1 MSRYT
6 KALLFALS
14 LAGTFAA
21 PLASNA
27 TRYDSIVP
35 GANWLDTDGVLIQAH
50 GGVMVRTSDG
60 TFYWFGED
68 HRPGGTHFT
77 GISVYSSKDLYNWKN
92 EGLALSPVAG
102 TPAASDQV
110 GERPKVL
117 WSESTKQWIMYFHS
131 DNPDYSLHLQGTG
144 VSPNI
149 TGPYKYQGSYQPLGA
164 ASQDLGMFEDDDG
177 KFQFLHISTSI
188 DHEIRPSIRI
198 RAPTSPQPSTHSAVR
213 PPPSYMRS
221 SHPSTGTNLE
231 APGMFKYN
239 STYYHIFSQKT
250 GYRPN
255 DAQLY
260 TASALTGPWTKQAQ
274 LAPAGTHTWESQN
287 TFEFKIGNTVIFM
300 GDRWDR
306 DELSDSRYMW
316 LPITVNGK
324 SASLP
329 WHDVW
334 KIDVN
339 TGAVTYP
346 TGTTYEAEKGT
357 LAGGAAITACSTC
370 SGGNYVTNITSTSSV
385 TISNIVG
392 TGVPQWL
399 AIYYVNTDAQTT
411 ALHRYAGVSVN
422 GGTAEVVKQR
432 TTDVGVV
439 VSVPLQVTFTNGS
452 TNKVTISG
460 VSGRPESA
468 WLDKIIVY

>member
-1 MSRYT
+1 MTRRLT
-6 KALLFALS
+6 TALLFALS
-14 LAGTFAA
+14 LTRAFAA

-35 GANWLDTDGVLIQAH
+35 GANWLDTDGALIQAH
-50 GGVMVRTSDG
+50 GGAMVRTSDG

-77 GISVYSSKDLYNWKN
+77 GIAVYSSKDLYNWKN
-92 EGLALSPVAG
+92 EGLALKPVAG

-110 GERPKVL
+110 GERPKVV
-117 WSESTKQWIMYFHS
+117 WSESTKQWILYFHS

-144 VSPNI
+144 VSANI
-149 TGPYKYQGSYQPLGA
+149 IGPYKYQGSYQPLGA
-164 ASQDLGMFEDDDG
+164 ASQDLGMYVDDDG
-177 KFQFLHISTSI
+177 QAYALYGSGGNNLITRLNAARTNESETVYKFS
-188 DHEIRPSIRI
+188 
-198 RAPTSPQPSTHSAVR
+198 
-213 PPPSYMRS
+213 
-221 SHPSTGTNLE
+221 GTNLE
-231 APGMFKYN
+231 APGMFKSG

-260 TASALTGPWTKQAQ
+260 TASAITGPWTKRAQ

-316 LPITVNGK
+316 LPITVSGT
-324 SASLP
+324 SATLP

-346 TGTTYEAEKGT
+346 TGTTYEAEKGA
-357 LAGGAAITACSTC
+357 LAGGATTTACSTC
-370 SGGNYVTNITSTSSV
+370 SGGNYVTGITSSSSV

-392 TGVPQWL
+392 TGLPQWV

-411 ALHRYAGVSVN
+411 ALHRYASVSVN

-439 VSVPLQVTFTNGS
+439 VSVPLQVTFAKGS
-452 TNKVTISG
+452 TNKLTISG

-468 WLDKIIVY
+468 WVDKIIVY

>member
-1 MSRYT
+1 MRRNLL
-6 KALLFALS
+6 ALAFALTS
-14 LAGTFAA
+14 AFAA

-27 TRYDSIVP
+27 TRYNAIVP
-35 GANWLDTDGVLIQAH
+35 GADWLDTDGVLIQAH
-50 GGVMVRTSDG
+50 GGAMVRTSDG

-77 GISVYSSKDLYNWKN
+77 GIAVYSSKDLYNWKN
-92 EGLALSPVAG
+92 EGLALKPVEG

-110 GERPKVL
+110 GERPKVV
-117 WSESTKQWIMYFHS
+117 WSESTKQWILYFHS
-131 DNPDYSLHLQGTG
+131 DNPAYSLHLQGTG

-149 TGPYKYQGSYQPLGA
+149 IGPYKYQGSYQPLGA
-164 ASQDLGMFEDDDG
+164 PSQDLGMYVDDDG
-177 KFQFLHISTSI
+177 QAYALYGSGGNNLITRLNPARTNESEVVYRFS
-188 DHEIRPSIRI
+188 
-198 RAPTSPQPSTHSAVR
+198 
-213 PPPSYMRS
+213 
-221 SHPSTGTNLE
+221 GTNLE
-231 APGMFKYN
+231 APGMFKQG
-239 STYYHIFSQKT
+239 STYFQIFSQKT

-260 TASALTGPWTKQAQ
+260 TAPALTGPWTKQAQ

-287 TFEFKIGNTVIFM
+287 TFEFKIGSTVIFM

-316 LPITVNGK
+316 LPITVGSDGK
-324 SASLP
+324 SASLQ
-329 WHDVW
+329 WHDLW
-334 KIDVN
+334 RIDVN

-346 TGTTYEAEKGT
+346 TGTTYEAEKGILT
-357 LAGGAAITACSTC
+357 GGAAITACSTC
-370 SGGNYVTNITSTSSV
+370 SGGNYVTGITSSSSV
-385 TISNIVG
+385 TISAIVG
-392 TGVPQWL
+392 TGGPQWL

-422 GGTAEVVKQR
+422 GGAIQVVKQR

-439 VSVPLQVTFTNGS
+439 VSVPLQVTLTKGS
-452 TNKVTISG
+452 SNKIAISG